1 MQPPRHLAQLSICR
15 VRLGILD
22 IETQGNY
29 IQVKWIQRLLNSLQC
44 SLERSNAVMIETNP

>member
-22 IETQGNY
+22 IDTQGNY